1 MQKKFV
7 NKRRSRKGSVSF
19 NPSSQFIDE
28 AVQEYLK
35 GGGKIDHIEVDE
47 KAFEKSWMINDVGSD
62 VDDFL
67 NGQ

>member
-1 MQKKFV
+1 MNKKFV

-19 NPSSQFIDE
+19 DPNRQFIEE
-28 AVQEYLK
+28 AMQEYLK
-35 GGGKIDHIEVDE
+35 SGGRIDHIEVDE
-47 KAFEKSWMINDVGSD
+47 KAFEKSWMINDVGSE